1 LSPSSYRIHESTYH
15 DPAACAVLHTRARQQ
30 MGEAAYRAVVAEGRA
45 LSADEAVDLAR
56 AAASTPATR
65 ARIARA
71 YRILGTSFLRIL

>member
-1 LSPSSYRIHESTYH
+1 
-15 DPAACAVLHTRARQQ
+15 

-45 LSADEAVDLAR
+45 LSADEPVDLAR